1 MYSKCSLRLI
11 SRSAAL
17 RPPSGF
23 AHIHTGEKS
32 SIDSIKTFLNDYK
45 GGSIDLIKQDNGIA
59 HLVLNHPERR
69 NALSGSM
76 MVDMADAVDEL
87 DKWEEGVGLVFR
99 GAANDSRVFC
109 SGGDLKTVEKIS
121 GPNAGFDMSI
131 LMNQTTEKLGK
142 LPLVSVCLVD
152 GMAVG
157 GGAELTTTTD
167 FRVATP
173 GSAVAFVHARMG
185 VAPGW
190 GGARRLARLVGQ
202 QRALE
207 LMLTCQKIDIE
218 KGINIGFFND
228 IVKSEDTS
236 IEAEKFLLD
245 KFAGV
250 DPSVVRA
257 MKRMVV
263 NQDPEQEARIFA
275 PLWGGPANQAA
286 LQKNIKH
293 R

>member
-1 MYSKCSLRLI
+1 MFIKNYLRLI
-11 SRSAAL
+11 KTPSFLINNRSAQ
-17 RPPSGF
+17 
-23 AHIHTGEKS
+23 IHTGEKS
-32 SIDSIKTFLNDYK
+32 SIDGIKTFLSDYK
-45 GGSIDLIKQDNGIA
+45 GGSVDLIKQENGIA

-87 DKWEEGVGLVFR
+87 EKWEEGVGLVFR
-99 GAANDSRVFC
+99 GAANDSRIFC

-121 GPNAGFDMSI
+121 GPEAGFDMSI
-131 LMNQTTEKLGK
+131 LMNQTTEKLSK

-190 GGARRLARLVGQ
+190 GGARRLVRLVGQ
-202 QRALE
+202 ARALE
-207 LMLTCQKIDIE
+207 LMLSCQKIDLE
-218 KGINIGFFND
+218 KGLNIGFFND
-228 IVKSEDTS
+228 TVEDANPS
-236 IEAEKFLLD
+236 IAAERFLLN
-245 KFAGV
+245 KFEGV

-257 MKRMVV
+257 MKRMVL
-263 NQDPEQEARIFA
+263 NQDPELEARIFA
-275 PLWGGPANQAA
+275 PLWGGPANRAA
-286 LQKNIKH
+286 LLKNIKH